1 MDKYKNEFLRVEKK
15 YILSQAECEAV
26 LDALST
32 HMTEEQYGEY
42 TISNIYY
49 DTPDFRLI
57 RASIEKPLYKEK
69 LRLRAYGTV
78 TESSEAFIE
87 IKKKFKG
94 VVYKRRAELPLE
106 NARAFLNGKNRQP
119 SSEQVL
125 RETDWMLNLYGL
137 APAAAIS
144 YDRAAFVGKD
154 DPEFRLTIDKNLKGR
169 TTSLDLITGA
179 VGDEIISPDKRVME
193 IKTAG
198 GMPLWMCRLL
208 TDLSLYPTS
217 FSKYGEY
224 YKSYIINSEIP
235 YLIQKE
241 MVKSA

>member
-1 MDKYKNEFLRVEKK
+1 VSKYKCDFLRVEKK
-15 YILSQAECEAV
+15 YILNESECTAV
-26 LDALST
+26 LAAISSR
-32 HMTEEQYGEY
+32 MTEEKYGEH

-78 TESSEAFIE
+78 TEDSEAFIE

-94 VVYKRRAELPLE
+94 VVYKRRAGLPLE
-106 NARAFLNGKNRQP
+106 NARVFLNGTNRQP
-119 SSEQVL
+119 GSQQVL
-125 RETDWMLNLYGL
+125 RETDWMLEAYGL

-169 TTSLDLITGA
+169 TTSLDLIAGA
-179 VGDEIISPDKRVME
+179 VGDEIISPEKRVME

-208 TDLSLYPTS
+208 TNLEIYPKS
-217 FSKYGEY
+217 FSKYGVY
-224 YKSYIINSEIP
+224 YKSYILNDKMP
-235 YLIQKE
+235 YFIQKE